1 MKPRIAVSHNNPA
14 KAEPYLE
21 AVEAA
26 GGDPVHVTAE
36 KAAAEGIHMR
46 DFDGLLLCGGVDV
59 NPALYGQERR
69 AETQPSNDARDRF
82 EGDMLRE
89 ALAADKPVLAVC
101 RGIQFFNV
109 AHGGTL
115 HQHLGSAVHDG
126 PHDVEP
132 GPMHGVHMESGTR
145 LAGAMGTGDFR
156 VNSWHHQAIDRVG
169 DGLAISAHSEDG
181 LVEGLE
187 RTDKPFAVA
196 VQWHPEEMAPSDPV
210 QRKLFRAFI
219 EAACAGRS

>member
-1 MKPRIAVSHNNPA
+1 MKPRVAISHNDRA

-26 GGDPVHVTAE
+26 GGEPVHVTAE
-36 KAAAEGIHMR
+36 SGADMR
-46 DFDGLLLCGGVDV
+46 DFDALVLCGGVDV
-59 NPALYGQERR
+59 NPALYGQERQ

-82 EGDMLRE
+82 EGELLRD
-89 ALAADKPVLAVC
+89 ALAADKPILAVC

-115 HQHLGSAVHDG
+115 IQHLGSDVHDSRQ
-126 PHDVEP
+126 PEEYEPVHRVHVEEKT
-132 GPMHGVHMESGTR
+132 H
-145 LAGAMGTGDFR
+145 LAQAIGAGDFR

-169 DGLAISAHSEDG
+169 TGLSVSAHSEDG

-187 RTDKPFAVA
+187 RPDKKFAVA
-196 VQWHPEEMAPSDPV
+196 VQWHPEEMAPADAV
-210 QRKLFRAFI
+210 QRKLFREFI
-219 EAACAGRS
+219 AAACAGRN